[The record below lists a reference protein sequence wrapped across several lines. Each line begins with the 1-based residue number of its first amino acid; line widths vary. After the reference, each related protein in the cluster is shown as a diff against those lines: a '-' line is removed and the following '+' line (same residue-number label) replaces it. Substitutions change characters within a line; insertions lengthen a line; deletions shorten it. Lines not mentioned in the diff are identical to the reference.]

1 MNSTVPTNSLNT
13 RNFIPSPEDFEGIFF
28 AGEGLARLVNQSDSH
43 IGITDSFVLFKMVG
57 FFAGP
62 YQNKRLL
69 LS

>member
-13 RNFIPSPEDFEGIFF
+13 RNFISSPEDFEGIFF
-28 AGEGLARLVNQSDSH
+28 AQSDSH

-62 YQNKRLL
+62 YLNKRLL